1 MPTYN
6 KLVRD
11 RIPDIIQKSGKL
23 YNTRILSHSE
33 YTMALKRKLQEEV
46 NEYLQARHLKD
57 QGEELADILE
67 VVYALSEAQQMSADE
82 LDAIRRTKAQQRGRF
97 ESRVLLIDV
106 QE

>member
-11 RIPDIIQKSGKL
+11 RIPDIIQKSGKS

-33 YTMALKRKLQEEV
+33 YTMALKDKPQEEV
-46 NEYLQARHLKD
+46 NEYLEAGHLKD

-67 VVYALSEAQQMSADE
+67 VVYALAEAQRMSTDVLDE
-82 LDAIRRTKAQQRGRF
+82 IRRTKAQQRGRF
-97 ESRVLLIDV
+97 EGRVLLINV

>member
-11 RIPDIIQKSGKL
+11 KIPDIIQVLGKS
-23 YNTRILSHSE
+23 YNTRTLSHPE
-33 YTMALKRKLQEEV
+33 YTIALKNKLKEEV
-46 NEYLQARHLKD
+46 NEYLQAEHLKD

-67 VVYALSEAQQMSADE
+67 VVYALSAAQHMSADE
-82 LDAIRRTKAQQRGRF
+82 LDEIRRIKAQQRGRF
-97 ESRVLLIDV
+97 EERVLLIDV

>member
-11 RIPDIIQKSGKL
+11 RIPDIIQKSGKS

-33 YTMALKRKLQEEV
+33 YTMALKDKLQEEV
-46 NEYLQARHLKD
+46 NEYLEAGHLKD

-67 VVYALSEAQQMSADE
+67 VVYALAEAQRMSTDVLDE
-82 LDAIRRTKAQQRGRF
+82 IRRTKAQQRGRF
-97 ESRVLLIDV
+97 EGRVLLINV